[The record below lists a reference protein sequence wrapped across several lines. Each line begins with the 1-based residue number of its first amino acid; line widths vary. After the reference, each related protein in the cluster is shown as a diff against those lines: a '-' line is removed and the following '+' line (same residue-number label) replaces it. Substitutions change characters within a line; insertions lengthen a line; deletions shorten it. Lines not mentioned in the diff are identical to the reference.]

1 MPTSFARGNGFF
13 SFPPSSVSPGLPA
26 AHLPNRIF
34 GGSPARVPRTIKS
47 PWHHPAQPPL
57 AQLASQG
64 LVDHPIGLSTAPAP
78 VQSVHCAHRPVMYI
92 HARPRARAHRI
103 LASPRLSLA
112 ESPSCPVADARR
124 GAGDSPAS
132 ARPLEIRNSDRV
144 EFCRTRERKGQSRN
158 RQPVVARCAFDEGI
172 QIHRARAFAHRLL
185 DRSCDIEASAPRN
198 GKPRW
203 GTLA

>member
-1 MPTSFARGNGFF
+1 MPTGFARGNGFF
-13 SFPPSSVSPGLPA
+13 SSVSPGLPA

-92 HARPRARAHRI
+92 HMHVPALAHTESAGGTHTPPLSSPFLPYPSLLAWPR
-103 LASPRLSLA
+103 LASPRLAWPRLA
-112 ESPSCPVADARR
+112 SRTPGLPSAPVADAAGER
-124 GAGDSPAS
+124 GRAKT
-132 ARPLEIRNSDRV
+132 RPRPRVPFFEIRNSDRV
-144 EFCRTRERKGQSRN
+144 EFCRIRERNGQTGSS
-158 RQPVVARCAFDEGI
+158 P
-172 QIHRARAFAHRLL
+172 RASLRV
-185 DRSCDIEASAPRN
+185 
-198 GKPRW
+198 
-203 GTLA
+203 

>member
-1 MPTSFARGNGFF
+1 MPTGFARGNGFF
-13 SFPPSSVSPGLPA
+13 SSVSPGLPA

-92 HARPRARAHRI
+92 HMHVPALAHTESAGGTHTPPLSSPFLPYPSLLAWPR
-103 LASPRLSLA
+103 LASPRLA
-112 ESPSCPVADARR
+112 SPPAGER
-124 GAGDSPAS
+124 GRAKT
-132 ARPLEIRNSDRV
+132 RPRPRVPFFEIRNSDRV
-144 EFCRTRERKGQSRN
+144 EFCRIRERNGQTGSS
-158 RQPVVARCAFDEGI
+158 P
-172 QIHRARAFAHRLL
+172 RASLRV
-185 DRSCDIEASAPRN
+185 
-198 GKPRW
+198 
-203 GTLA
+203 